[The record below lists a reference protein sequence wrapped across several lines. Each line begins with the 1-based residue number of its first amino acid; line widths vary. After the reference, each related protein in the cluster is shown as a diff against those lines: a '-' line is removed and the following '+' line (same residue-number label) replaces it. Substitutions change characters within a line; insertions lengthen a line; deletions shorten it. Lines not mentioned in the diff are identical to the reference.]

1 MDRKGSIKL
10 LTAVAL
16 AFALVGCNQSE
27 RAVIAQA
34 RQSTTTGEYRTS
46 LIQLKNLLQKQPE
59 NGEAWLML
67 GRASLML
74 GSPADAETEL
84 RKAEKY
90 GVSKSEVAVPLA
102 RALLIQ
108 GQGEKLLTQLKPDVV
123 RNTSDRAQLMILRGE
138 AYLASDKPG
147 QAKKSFDSALQIDPN
162 ATDATL
168 GLAKVALV
176 NKDQARA
183 EDLVQQVKQKK
194 PKDPR
199 AWLMTAT
206 MALTQGHYGK
216 AEDAYNVALANA
228 EPTLLPQESF
238 MARARLAQAQIE
250 DDKLQAALTN
260 LKELNTASPDQPF
273 SNYLRALVAYKLGN
287 YQTAES
293 RLQLVLKVSP
303 DSISAQLLLG
313 AVAYAQARYGQ
324 AEMHLSNVIGIEP
337 NNVKARKLLALTLY
351 KSGQQEQALQVLR
364 PVAGDQYTDAQ
375 LLAMMSK
382 AGSHPGPNA
391 KVISDLPTPKNEAQ
405 GLQFARHY
413 IMTGKP
419 QTAIALLDKMPVKAG
434 ARTDYTREQLLIVA
448 LLRQGKTKDAM
459 AKSQALVKAHPQDAQ
474 PHVLLGGT
482 LRVAGKD
489 DEAKAQFNQAL
500 KLDPNDE
507 LARLS
512 LAQLAFDNKQYKKA
526 ADYYQTAITRQPKS
540 ARAMVGLA
548 RAEDAQGHGDEAL
561 KWVEKAR
568 AVDPKA
574 VTPRLLLV
582 RYYTNHGKTAKALD
596 IAQEAA
602 DIAPHSGIV
611 MNALGIT
618 QLNSGDKDAA
628 IESFKQAVDNEPKSP
643 GFRTNLARAEIAN
656 GQFGAAREELEKV
669 VDVHPD
675 YVPAVSLYALA
686 QLQSGRLYEGISLA
700 RSLRGKYPATS
711 YTLEG
716 DLEVLG
722 KQYDDAVK
730 AYQSALKLH
739 QSRAL
744 VAKEIT
750 AASAAQAAGGDSA
763 VLTWLKAHPD
773 DAAMRS
779 ALGDYYM
786 SMDKNDKAL
795 AQYEKVVDKYPHNVA
810 ALNNMAWLY
819 SLHHDA
825 KAVKYA
831 QQAHK
836 LAPKIGEITDTLG
849 WALLQT
855 GQPKKAVAILRE
867 AVKQTP
873 KSPAVR
879 YHLASALAQTGDK
892 TEARQLLA
900 KVLASKNKFAARD
913 AAEKLYSGLK

>member
-1 MDRKGSIKL
+1 METKGSIKL
-10 LTAVAL
+10 LVALAL

-27 RAVIAQA
+27 REIIAQA
-34 RQSTTTGEYRTS
+34 RQSTTTSEYRTS
-46 LIQLKNLLQKQPE
+46 LIQLKNLLQNQPE

-74 GSPADAETEL
+74 GSPADAETDL

-90 GVSKSEVAVPLA
+90 GVSKGEVAVPLA

-108 GQGEKLLTQLKPDVV
+108 GESEKLLTELKPDVV
-123 RNTSDRAQLMILRGE
+123 RNTADRARLMILRGE

-147 QAKKSFDSALQIDPN
+147 QAKKSFDAALQIEPS

-168 GLAKVALV
+168 GLAKVALA
-176 NKDQARA
+176 NKDRARA

-199 AWLMTAT
+199 AWLLTAT
-206 MALTQGHYGK
+206 MALTHGDYGK
-216 AEDAYNVALANA
+216 AEDAYKVALANA

-238 MARARLAQAQIE
+238 MARARLAQAQIQ

-260 LKELNTASPDQPF
+260 LKELNDASPDQPF
-273 SNYLRALVAYKLGN
+273 SNYLRALVAYKLGH
-287 YQTAES
+287 YEIAES
-293 RLQLVLKVSP
+293 RLQRVLKVSP

-324 AEMHLSNVIGIEP
+324 AEMHLSNVIGIAP

-391 KVISDLPTPKNEAQ
+391 KVISDVPTPKNESQ

-419 QTAIALLDKMPVKAG
+419 QTAIALLEKMPEKAG
-434 ARTDYTREQLLIVA
+434 AKTDYSREQLLIVA
-448 LLRQGKTKDAM
+448 LLRQGKIKDAM
-459 AKSQALVKAHPQDAQ
+459 SKSQALVKAHPKDAQ

-482 LRVAGKD
+482 LRVAGKND
-489 DEAKAQFNQAL
+489 AAKAQFEQAL
-500 KLDPNDE
+500 KLDPDNE

-512 LAQLAFDNKQYKKA
+512 LAQLAFDNKQYDTA
-526 ADYYQTAITRQPKS
+526 ADYYKEAIARQPKS

-548 RAEDAQGHGDEAL
+548 RAEDAQGHADEAL
-561 KWVEKAR
+561 KWVKKAR
-568 AVDPKA
+568 VVDPKA

-582 RYYTNHGKTAKALD
+582 RYYTSRGEAKQALQ

-602 DIAPHSGIV
+602 DIAPDSGIV
-611 MNALGIT
+611 MNALGIA
-618 QLNSGDKDAA
+618 QLNTGDKDAA
-628 IESFKQAVDNEPKSP
+628 IDSFKKAVENEPKSP
-643 GFRTNLARAEIAN
+643 GFRTNLARAEIAD

-669 VDVHPD
+669 VDTNPD

-686 QLQSGRLYEGISLA
+686 QLQSGRLYEAIGLA
-700 RSLRGKYPATS
+700 KSLRDKYPATS
-711 YTLEG
+711 YVLEG
-716 DLEVLG
+716 DLEVLDH
-722 KQYDDAVK
+722 QYDDAVK
-730 AYQSALKLH
+730 AYRSALKH
-739 QSRAL
+739 RQTRAL

-750 AASAAQAAGGDSA
+750 AASAGRLSGADGA
-763 VLTWLKAHPD
+763 VLAWLKAHPD
-773 DAAMRS
+773 DAALRS

-786 SMDKNDKAL
+786 SIDKNDKAL
-795 AQYEKVVDKYPHNVA
+795 AQYAKVIDKYPHNVA

-825 KAVKYA
+825 KAVEYA

-836 LAPKIGEITDTLG
+836 LAPKAGEVTDTLG

-892 TEARQLLA
+892 TEARELLA